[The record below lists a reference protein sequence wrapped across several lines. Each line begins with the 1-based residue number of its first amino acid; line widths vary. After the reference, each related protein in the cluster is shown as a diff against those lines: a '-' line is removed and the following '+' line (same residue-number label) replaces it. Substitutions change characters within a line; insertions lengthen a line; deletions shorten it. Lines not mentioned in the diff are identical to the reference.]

1 MKLGEALTVR
11 QKKHRFNG
19 LGLYRNKLLFSC
31 QRTYCSGWRH
41 WSISFPEAINH
52 RGLEQLRFFFENL
65 HKKALGVLPK
75 EHAQLGER
83 ISIDGSLIDAVLS
96 MVLGRLWKR
105 CEKMPKFIVDWIS
118 SMAFQAKYFLRT
130 ATVRPRI
137 TDSSLVAGKKELWRK
152 TKMVKLSDSILIMKD
167 EQNSRPQHTVNADVA
182 SIPLIS
188 DGPLTTG
195 PITGYGER
203 VLKKSRTESGK
214 SLNLIAR
221 TMWLPCSVGAISAGR

>member
-130 ATVRPRI
+130 ATVPTEDNRLKPRSWEKGAMAENQ
-137 TDSSLVAGKKELWRK
+137 DGEAFR
-152 TKMVKLSDSILIMKD
+152 
-167 EQNSRPQHTVNADVA
+167 QH
-182 SIPLIS
+182 SYHE
-188 DGPLTTG
+188 G
-195 PITGYGER
+195 
-203 VLKKSRTESGK
+203 
-214 SLNLIAR
+214 
-221 TMWLPCSVGAISAGR
+221 